1 MKKIIR
7 GLLAATAVM
16 SPMALEAT
24 VANKTVLAHR
34 GTVSDNILL
43 STTACGKKNHDKDA
57 LGADISVAGF
67 YRQSHNKVKLAQYF
81 GGGTDVLPAGNI
93 EVVTGTGTT
102 TALHSTDIEMATTTT
117 NGMYGTVALS
127 PRRIEA
133 GAHIQWNQ
141 CLNKFVK
148 GLWMSVA
155 APVVY
160 VRTEMRPTFTTTAK
174 DVDGQGLDT
183 FFTGGAI
190 ARAAYSTATQS
201 ALANQKMT
209 ALYNSATGV
218 ADVKAAVG
226 YKFVQEKDYSFG
238 ASVHGLI
245 PTGNKQAGV
254 LANEP
259 TYGNRSFFFG
269 AGLDGQF
276 NLYRSEDKTS
286 SFDMH
291 ACAKYSYG
299 FGAEQVRTLGLT
311 DLTDGADAQGQYRLV
326 GKVGTQIAA
335 PLANV
340 STLAVTVEPR
350 SRLEAVAGFC
360 YRFNRFT
367 VDAAYNLFY
376 GQAETVKA
384 KGLLDETLYVRVK
397 AGVAN
402 ADINEVD
409 ELFDTADNEAALT
422 DAAGLIL
429 NVATGTQHGL
439 DLGACTTPSQV
450 VHKVGGGVGYSFET
464 KLPVRIG
471 AGGEVDFS
479 SNNHSVNSWAVWA
492 KVGFS
497 F

>member
-7 GLLAATAVM
+7 GLLAAAAVM
-16 SPMALEAT
+16 SPLQAE
-24 VANKTVLAHR
+24 VANKTFLADR
-34 GTVSDNILL
+34 GTISNNSLL
-43 STTACGKKNHDKDA
+43 SLAATAKKEHNKDA
-57 LGADISVAGF
+57 IGADLSVTGF
-67 YRQSHNKVKLAQYF
+67 YRQSYNKTKLAKYF
-81 GGGTDVLPAGNI
+81 GGGTDVAPAGNI
-93 EVVTGTGTT
+93 EVVTGTGDT
-102 TALHSTDIEMATTTT
+102 TALRSLDIELSSSATTGM
-117 NGMYGTVALS
+117 NGVVGLS

-133 GAHIQWNQ
+133 GAHVQWNQ

-160 VRTEMRPTFTTTAK
+160 VRTEMRPDFSVNNNDAN
-174 DVDGQGLDT
+174 GQGLGD
-183 FFTGGAI
+183 FFTGATITTTVGDI
-190 ARAAYSTATQS
+190 AANAK
-201 ALANQKMT
+201 ALANQKLT
-209 ALYNSATGV
+209 TTYNSATGV

-238 ASVHGLI
+238 GSLHALI
-245 PTGNKQAGV
+245 PTGNKNAGV
-254 LANEP
+254 VAFEP
-259 TYGNRSFFFG
+259 TYGTRSFFFG

-276 NLYRSEDKTS
+276 NLFRSEDKTS

-311 DLTDGADAQGQYRLV
+311 NDANGDYAQGQYRLV
-326 GKVGTQIAA
+326 AELGTAVA
-335 PLANV
+335 HPLANV

-360 YRFNRFT
+360 YRFNRFS

-376 GQAETVKA
+376 AQAETVKA
-384 KGLLDETLYVRVK
+384 KAAWDETLYAKVK
-397 AGVAN
+397 S
-402 ADINEVD
+402 
-409 ELFDTADNEAALT
+409 TALT
-422 DAAGLIL
+422 TGNLQANEYFTTANETDGNDEILSHGVTTNGNSVNLSAA
-429 NVATGTQHGL
+429 ATPAQVIHAV
-439 DLGACTTPSQV
+439 GA
-450 VHKVGGGVGYSFET
+450 GVGYSFAT

-471 AGGEVDFS
+471 GGADVSFS

-492 KVGFS
+492 KLGFS

>member
-7 GLLAATAVM
+7 GLLAAAAAMTPVM
-16 SPMALEAT
+16 VQAD
-24 VANKTVLAHR
+24 VANKTFLADR
-34 GTVSDNILL
+34 GTISNNCLL
-43 STTACGKKNHDKDA
+43 SMSACAKKEHNKDA
-57 LGADISVAGF
+57 IGADLSVTGF
-67 YRQSHNKVKLAQYF
+67 YRQSHNKTKMAKYF
-81 GGGTDVLPAGNI
+81 GGGTDAAPAGNI
-93 EVVTGTGTT
+93 EVAAGTTAT
-102 TALHSTDIEMATTTT
+102 TALNSSDIQLATAADAATID
-117 NGMYGTVALS
+117 GVVGLS

-160 VRTEMRPTFTTTAK
+160 VRTEMRPDFTVSTPDAAGKTLA
-174 DVDGQGLDT
+174 D
-183 FFTGGAI
+183 FFTGANVTP
-190 ARAAYSTATQS
+190 AAYELATQ
-201 ALANQKMT
+201 APLANQKLTT
-209 ALYNSATGV
+209 AYNSTTGV

-238 ASVHGLI
+238 GSIHALI
-245 PTGNKQAGV
+245 PTGNKNAGDV
-254 LANEP
+254 AFEA

-311 DLTDGADAQGQYRLV
+311 NDANGDYAQGQYRTV
-326 GKVGTQIAA
+326 AKIGTYSVS

-360 YRFNRFT
+360 YRFNRFS

-376 GQAETVKA
+376 AQAETVKA
-384 KGLLDETLYVRVK
+384 KAAWDETLYARTTAV
-397 AGVAN
+397 VADAN
-402 ADINEVD
+402 VD
-409 ELFDTADNEAALT
+409 EAGEEFATNNST
-422 DAAGLIL
+422 RGGLIL
-429 NVATGTQHGL
+429 SNGVTTNGNSVTLA
-439 DLGACTTPSQV
+439 AATTPSQV
-450 VHKVGGGVGYSFET
+450 IHGVGAGVGYSFET
-464 KLPVRIG
+464 KMPIRIG
-471 AGGEVDFS
+471 GGADVNFS
-479 SNNHSVNSWAVWA
+479 SNNHSVNSWTVWA
-492 KVGFS
+492 KLGFS